1 MPSYKAPLRDMKFV
15 MNELLE
21 ADKQLQAMPFYKDNE
36 TADAELLGQVLD
48 EAARFVET
56 EVQPLN
62 QIGDREGCV
71 RDEQGNVKTPTGF
84 KAAYDK
90 FRAAG
95 WTGLDAD
102 PQWGGQ
108 GMPHM
113 LGIAMNEMITSANV
127 AWGMYPGLSHGAYSA
142 ISAVG
147 TDEMK
152 ALYLPNIVSGEW
164 AGTMCLTEPHAGTD
178 LGMIRTKATDNGD
191 GTYNITGTKIFIS
204 AGEHDL
210 TDNIVHLVLARL
222 EGSPQGIKGISL
234 FLVPKFVPT
243 AEGKVGE
250 RNGVVCGSLEHK
262 MGIHG
267 NATAVLNFDEAK
279 GWLIG
284 EVNKGM
290 NNMFIMM
297 NAARLGTGMQ
307 GLGLGEVAYQNALA
321 YAKDRIQMRS
331 EPRVNPSEPAD
342 PIIVHPDVRRMLL
355 TGKAYTEAGR
365 ALALWLALS
374 LDTEHHHPDEAKRKE
389 AGDLVALLTPIA
401 KAFMTDNGFNVT
413 VQSQQVFGGH
423 GYIAEWGMEQ
433 FVRDARIGQIYE
445 GTNGI
450 QALDLL
456 GRKVLMD
463 GGKKLQKLA
472 GTLQEFA
479 EENEGD
485 EHIGD
490 YVNQLGKAAQ
500 QLGSLT
506 MVIGQ
511 KAMQGAEGA
520 DEVNAAAVDYLRFFG
535 HVVYGYLWARMAKIA
550 QEKIDAG
557 QDKDGFYLAKVQT
570 AKFYFA
576 KLFPET
582 KALAATIKAGNET
595 LAVDDKAVFGWEAP
609 ALAHA

>member
-1 MPSYKAPLRDMKFV
+1 MPTYKAPLRDIKFV
-15 MNELLE
+15 MTELLE
-21 ADKQLQAMPFYKDNE
+21 AGPQLASLPFYQDND
-36 TADAELLGQVLD
+36 TADLDLITQVME

-71 RDEQGNVKTPTGF
+71 RDEHGEVKTPTGF
-84 KAAYDK
+84 KAAYKK
-90 FRAAG
+90 FCDAG
-95 WTGLDAD
+95 WPALDAD
-102 PQWGGQ
+102 PQYGGQ
-108 GMPHM
+108 GMPHLVSM
-113 LGIAMNEMITSANV
+113 TLNEMLNSASV

-142 ISAVG
+142 LHAVG
-147 TDEMK
+147 SDELK
-152 ALYLPNIVSGEW
+152 NLYLPKIVSGQW
-164 AGTMCLTEPHAGTD
+164 SGTMCLTEPHAGTD
-178 LGMIRTKATDNGD
+178 LGIIRTKASDNGD

-210 TDNIVHLVLARL
+210 TENIVHLVLARL
-222 EGSPQGIKGISL
+222 DGSPEGTKGISL
-234 FLVPKFVPT
+234 FLVPKFIPN
-243 AEGKVGE
+243 ADGSVGE
-250 RNGVVCGSLEHK
+250 RNAVVCGSLEHK

-267 NATAVLNFDEAK
+267 NATAVLNFDQAK
-279 GWLIG
+279 GWLVG
-284 EVNKGM
+284 EINKGM
-290 NNMFIMM
+290 NHMFIMM
-297 NAARLGTGMQ
+297 NAARLGTGLQ
-307 GLGLGEVAYQNALA
+307 GLGLGEVSYQNALA
-321 YAKDRIQMRS
+321 YAKDRLQMRH
-331 EPRVNPSEPAD
+331 EPRVLPSENAD
-342 PIIVHPDVRRMLL
+342 PILVHPDVRRMLL
-355 TGKAYTEAGR
+355 TGKAYNEAGR
-365 ALALWLALS
+365 ALAMWLALS
-374 LDTEHHHPDEAKRKE
+374 LDVEHHHPDEAKRKE
-389 AGDLVALLTPIA
+389 AGDLVALLTPVA
-401 KAFMTDNGFNVT
+401 KAFMTDNGFQTAVL
-413 VQSQQVFGGH
+413 SQQVFGGH
-423 GYIAEWGMEQ
+423 GYIQEWGMEQ

-450 QALDLL
+450 QSLDLL

-479 EENEGD
+479 ESHEDD

-511 KAMQGAEGA
+511 KAMSGSEGA

-557 QDKDGFYLAKVQT
+557 QDRDGFYLSKVQT

-582 KALAATIKAGNET
+582 KALAATIKAGNES
-595 LAVDDKAVFGWEAP
+595 LAVDDKAVFGWEQGLVTA
-609 ALAHA
+609 